1 MARHSTSPR
10 PRPRRRA
17 GYTLIELMVVVAII
31 GILAA
36 IAIPAFNA
44 YVMRSRTLEAY
55 DFLGEIHLRQE
66 SYRAE
71 FGQYAN
77 IPTWNPAAIPPHGQ
91 ASPWVST
98 GAWSQLGAV
107 ADSNVRFQYQVLAGA
122 PGVAAPVPDINN
134 DFWFVSQAQADLDG
148 DGVTMAIEGYSGSSH
163 YYVSRGIGGAYLA
176 SGWE

>member
-1 MARHSTSPR
+1 MARHSTS

-17 GYTLIELMVVVAII
+17 GYTLIELMVVVGIV

-36 IAIPAFNA
+36 IAIPAFNN

-77 IPTWNPAAIPPHGQ
+77 IPTWNPASLPGAGGVQ
-91 ASPWVST
+91 PWSATVQ
-98 GAWSQLGAV
+98 WQQLGALP
-107 ADSNVRFQYQVLAGA
+107 DTSVRFQYQVLAGP
-122 PGVAAPVPDINN
+122 PGAACPVPNLNN

-148 DGVTMAIEGYSGSSH
+148 DGNMMGVEGYSGTSH
-163 YYVSRGIGGAYLA
+163 YYVSNGIGGSYLS